1 MSWFTNL
8 FTPSKNTRNSRTAIS
23 STHEAFSL
31 PTSSPRH
38 PNDAFHPGS
47 PSTPDPMSAASPST
61 YSYPPQ
67 SPTGAY
73 DYVPAA

>member
-8 FTPSKNTRNSRTAIS
+8 FSPGKNNRNSRTAMS
-23 STHEAFSL
+23 STHEAFSI

-38 PNDAFHPGS
+38 PGDAYRPGT
-47 PSTPDPMSAASPST
+47 PSTPDPVSAAQST
-61 YSYPPQ
+61 YSYPPS